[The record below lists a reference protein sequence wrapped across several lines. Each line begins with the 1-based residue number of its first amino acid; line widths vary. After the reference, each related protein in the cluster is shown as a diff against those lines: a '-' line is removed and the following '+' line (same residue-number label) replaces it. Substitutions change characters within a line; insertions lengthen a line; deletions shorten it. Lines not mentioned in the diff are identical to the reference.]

1 MSLFNKKMGCCT
13 SHTDNNKFQK
23 FCIEIYYN
31 TSLNKITYEKSLFLL
46 KRLLL
51 KEQTTSSQYKKAFSE
66 TFLINESS
74 YLYPITQNIITFD
87 SIKNTEKEKNDELYK
102 FKSSNNSFCEVLKKL
117 LDSEEC
123 LFLLNLLPFLNENNK
138 EKILFEIFSLVNQEF
153 TIDTFKYF
161 IEFYIYEI
169 LIKSKHRVL
178 KSITEIDM
186 ITSSISSLSYMTRK
200 SNSIK
205 GYLINKDLIQSGIEE
220 IFIEETYF
228 SEFCCYV
235 YDKFMFAVKI
245 KYARSIDEEVMKIK
259 VEEDVVKEFLSIYNL
274 LSITNLNHDF
284 NGFLYLIQNISQHKR
299 NNNST

>member
-1 MSLFNKKMGCCT
+1 MGCCT
-13 SHTDNNKFQK
+13 SHTDKNKFQK

-74 YLYPITQNIITFD
+74 NLYPITQNIITFD
-87 SIKNTEKEKNDELYK
+87 SIKNSEEELYK
-102 FKSSNNSFCEVLKKL
+102 FKSNNSFCHVLKKL

-123 LFLLNLLPFLNENNK
+123 LFLLNLLPFLNESNK
-138 EKILFEIFSLVNQEF
+138 EKILFEIFSIVNQEF

-161 IEFYIYEI
+161 IEFYIYET

-235 YDKFMFAVKI
+235 YDKFMFAVKVN
-245 KYARSIDEEVMKIK
+245 YGRSVDEEVIKIK

-299 NNNST
+299 KNSM